1 MAHSEPRAYHA
12 FPQRSALATA
22 EMRGVVSRSTSPAV
36 SGVSDGLRRIS
47 VALASFE
54 AVDDNRMTGRNPKG
68 PFDVPAF
75 VPTHFGTHGRFW
87 REVGK

>member
-1 MAHSEPRAYHA
+1 
-12 FPQRSALATA
+12 
-22 EMRGVVSRSTSPAV
+22 MRGVVSRSTSPAV

-75 VPTHFGTHGRFW
+75 RADSFRDT
-87 REVGK
+87 REILERSGEVIDRASGGCCP